1 LEIDWGNK
9 LRNGTG
15 IEVKVQDVFK
25 PGEDRAFLRK
35 VEWTETSPTGAVT
48 KKSLDFMNTQSVE
61 SRLNRSIAA
70 TVPPGNSAAILP
82 FARR

>member
-1 LEIDWGNK
+1 

-25 PGEDRAFLRK
+25 PGQDRAFLRK
-35 VEWTETSPTGAVT
+35 AEWTETNPTGAVT

-61 SRLNRSIAA
+61 SRLNRDRAA
-70 TVPPGNSAAILP
+70 TVPPGTSAVILP
-82 FARR
+82 FTRR